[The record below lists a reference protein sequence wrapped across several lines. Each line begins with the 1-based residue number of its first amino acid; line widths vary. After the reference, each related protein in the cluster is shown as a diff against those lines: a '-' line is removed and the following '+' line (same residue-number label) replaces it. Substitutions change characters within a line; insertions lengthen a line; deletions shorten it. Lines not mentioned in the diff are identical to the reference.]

1 MAGKKHAAIG
11 VINQV
16 PTKKLAQW
24 VDETSVAIE
33 RFGLPIADAYVR
45 HHHDQ
50 FLEANNA
57 GKGVTELKGKKM
69 QAAAEDI
76 RELWACL
83 TRIKTSAPKT
93 KEVVR

>member
-1 MAGKKHAAIG
+1 M
-11 VINQV
+11 
-16 PTKKLAQW
+16 T
-24 VDETSVAIE
+24 
-33 RFGLPIADAYVR
+33 PIAGAYVR

-57 GKGVTELKGKKM
+57 GRGVTELKGKKM
-69 QAAAEDI
+69 QAAADDI

-83 TRIKTSAPKT
+83 ARVKTSAPKT